1 MKLRDQHIIIVSN
14 EPWGDTWYSKHNYA
28 YELSKHNKVFFINP
42 PERWQ
47 PGHLAGSS
55 IEMKNISPNLFTI
68 SYNNRLPALN
78 GLLFRINN
86 KLVTNT
92 LRSFFREQKIT
103 RPLFWS
109 FDPYRLYDPKALGAS
124 RAIFHAV
131 DKFLFI
137 HWGEALLYRNCD
149 NIFCVSES
157 FTDSYKHL
165 GKPIHVFPHAIS
177 DEEFHVS
184 EAEANS
190 IDITARDYALYI
202 GNIDRR
208 IDFDLAEEMIRMFPQ
223 LTFVFVGKLGDTG
236 NHPSAERIFIK
247 QEYSN
252 VIITGQKP
260 FKELKKYIHH
270 ARLCL
275 APMQKDHP
283 GNKISHH
290 KIFQY
295 MALGKPVFSCV
306 FTEYSNMQHLL
317 YMNDDGNRLLEQM
330 KQFLTSGEDR
340 QLSQKR
346 IDHVKQ
352 FTFAN
357 ILDRIGALLQTN

>member
-1 MKLRDQHIIIVSN
+1 MKLSGKHIIIVSN

-28 YELSKHNKVFFINP
+28 YELSKSNKVFFIDP
-42 PERWQ
+42 PTKWQ
-47 PGHLAGSS
+47 PRHLAGSS
-55 IEMKNISPNLFTI
+55 IVMKNVLPNLYTL

-86 KLVTNT
+86 MLVTNE
-92 LRSFFREQKIT
+92 LRRFFKDQEIDE
-103 RPLFWS
+103 PVFWS
-109 FDPYRLYDPKALGAS
+109 FDPYRLYDPKAIGAGKT
-124 RAIFHAV
+124 IFHAV

-137 HWGEALLYRNCD
+137 HWGEEPLYNNSD
-149 NIFCVSES
+149 IIFCVSES
-157 FTDSYKHL
+157 FTESYRHL
-165 GKPIHVFPHAIS
+165 GKPVHVFPHAIS
-177 DEEFHVS
+177 DEEFSVS

-190 IDITARDYALYI
+190 IDIPERDYALYI

-208 IDFDLAEEMIRMFPQ
+208 IDFTLTEEMIKRSPQ
-223 LTFVFVGKLGDTG
+223 LTFVFVGRLGDTG
-236 NHPSAERIFIK
+236 SNPSAERIFIK
-247 QEYSN
+247 QQYPN

-275 APMQKDHP
+275 APMEKGHP

-306 FTEYSNMQHLL
+306 FSEYTDMQHLL
-317 YMNDDGNRLLEQM
+317 YMNDDSGQLLNQL
-330 KQFLTSGEDR
+330 KQFLTSGEDK
-340 QLSQKR
+340 QLAEKR

-352 FTFAN
+352 FTFTN
-357 ILDRIGALLQTN
+357 ILDKIGTLLQTN